1 MRLGTNFPLL
11 QAPRRRSHSPGPGHA
26 AGGDGAGSCRGGD
39 GASGADAGGAVGV
52 PGDAGE
58 VHRGAR
64 MWAGEPLPST
74 TATAGGRK
82 EGCRRAPAR
91 DQGRTNQEK
100 RDITGIGQTPQGPAW
115 VEPHRHG
122 QVDAGPPRNY
132 DACERCGYALSFAGR
147 MAITRGQAAEPGC
160 TAPAS
165 ARE

>member
-26 AGGDGAGSCRGGD
+26 AGGDGAGSCRSGD

-58 VHRGAR
+58 VHRG
-64 MWAGEPLPST
+64 P
-74 TATAGGRK
+74 GGGQGSRCPVLRPPRAVGK
-82 EGCRRAPAR
+82 RGRRTPAR

-100 RDITGIGQTPQGPAW
+100 RDITGIGQTPLGPAW

-132 DACERCGYALSFAGR
+132 GACERCGYALSFAGR
-147 MAITRGQAAEPGC
+147 ISMVRRQAAEPGC
-160 TAPAS
+160 PAPAS
-165 ARE
+165 VSE